1 MLIFR
6 EAIAVVESL
15 KKTRADLESKA
26 GVYKPDELYSL
37 LQVSNERQ
45 FQGHAWYIFL
55 SRHVSLLYS
64 QNVFQFYQRYQAQ
77 K

>member
-37 LQVSNERQ
+37 LQVSNKRQ
-45 FQGHAWYIFL
+45 FQGHAWYIFF
-55 SRHVSLLYS
+55 RHVSLLYS

>member
-1 MLIFR
+1 MELHYRLAMHNVCDARKIQYQILMLTYR

-37 LQVSNERQ
+37 LQVSNENQ
-45 FQGHAWYIFL
+45 FQDA
-55 SRHVSLLYS
+55 
-64 QNVFQFYQRYQAQ
+64 
-77 K
+77 

>member
-1 MLIFR
+1 MIHEKYNIKFDFNFR

-37 LQVSNERQ
+37 LQVNNEMK
-45 FQGHAWYIFL
+45 FHGYTWSI
-55 SRHVSLLYS
+55 LL
-64 QNVFQFYQRYQAQ
+64 
-77 K
+77 

>member
-1 MLIFR
+1 MLTFR

-37 LQVSNERQ
+37 LQVNNEMK
-45 FQGHAWYIFL
+45 FHGYAWSI
-55 SRHVSLLYS
+55 
-64 QNVFQFYQRYQAQ
+64 
-77 K
+77 

>member
-37 LQVSNERQ
+37 LQVNNERQ
-45 FQGHAWYIFL
+45 LQVYAWSIL
-55 SRHVSLLYS
+55 
-64 QNVFQFYQRYQAQ
+64 
-77 K
+77 

>member
-55 SRHVSLLYS
+55 KL
-64 QNVFQFYQRYQAQ
+64 
-77 K
+77 